1 MSKFYRKSQN
11 QGLPAGC
18 VFLGFKTVPPVSEW
32 KTVAAVAPVAAPAQ
46 PKVSG
51 PVLTL
56 KQLARKAEQERE
68 GEIRRLKMEK
78 KAAKE
83 AAKAAKEAAAAAAK
97 AAKPVRLRK
106 DGKPWGSPKD

>member
-1 MSKFYRKSQN
+1 
-11 QGLPAGC
+11 
-18 VFLGFKTVPPVSEW
+18 VP
-32 KTVAAVAPVAAPAQ
+32 VAPQVF
-46 PKVSG
+46 G
-51 PVLTL
+51 PVRSL
-56 KQLARKAEQERE
+56 KEIAREAERVKDAEV
-68 GEIRRLKMEK
+68 RRLKKEK